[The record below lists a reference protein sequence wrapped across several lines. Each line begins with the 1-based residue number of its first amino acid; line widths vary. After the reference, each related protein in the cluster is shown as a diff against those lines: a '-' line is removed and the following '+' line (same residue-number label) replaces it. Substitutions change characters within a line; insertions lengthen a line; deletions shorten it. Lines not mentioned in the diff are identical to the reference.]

1 MRYLF
6 TYGIELLISKQYID
20 RWIGGQLQI
29 RAKVENKTSLPS
41 HYVCMLLPRQICG
54 NFPLSFL
61 PCSVE
66 TTNDGKISISKI
78 DI

>member
-29 RAKVENKTSLPS
+29 RAKVEA
-41 HYVCMLLPRQICG
+41 MEDLLKLMYQK
-54 NFPLSFL
+54 LDTL
-61 PCSVE
+61 L
-66 TTNDGKISISKI
+66 
-78 DI
+78 